1 MRCYASGS
9 CCAIFW
15 VVVVGLLSVS
25 GLCLACLGCVGRSL
39 FGALSHPCVYFSLH
53 FFLLGAHLRKLCGAF
68 FSDVVVVLVP
78 IAFDVVVLWVEV
90 AEFGGVVIADGIGV
104 VVVVAQGLLLPVGV
118 FLLLGLIWLQH
129 EGSSDAS
136 ASTTSCCVIR

>member
-1 MRCYASGS
+1 MN
-9 CCAIFW
+9 
-15 VVVVGLLSVS
+15 VS
-25 GLCLACLGCVGRSL
+25 DVLGRNYTL
-39 FGALSHPCVYFSLH
+39 EYNI
-53 FFLLGAHLRKLCGAF
+53 
-68 FSDVVVVLVP
+68 SDVVVVLVP